1 MPFITC
7 DSVCLWS
14 QQYMQVQD
22 QPAQMWSQA
31 QAALQKMP
39 PMQMSMKQ
47 PQQQQTFYMAAQD
60 PLKLYEHQLQP
71 PAQPQL
77 SNMDKKIKYPDVK
90 MQDFYWDPSYR
101 MGDGLAV
108 MADRMKRP
116 GSMCSEQDAS
126 AGPRGPPF
134 EVSRL
139 RCCCPAAVLSLGC
152 SFLPSPLCF
161 LFSSESLCQLL
172 QMFSTVCLRFF
183 KITPNLAGLPVE
195 PQGFF

>member
-1 MPFITC
+1 
-7 DSVCLWS
+7 
-14 QQYMQVQD
+14 MQVQD
-22 QPAQMWSQA
+22 QPAQMWNQA
-31 QAALQKMP
+31 QAALQKMT

-47 PQQQQTFYMAAQD
+47 PPQQQQQQPQAFYMTAQD

-90 MQDFYWDPSYR
+90 MQDFYWEPSYR

-116 GSMCSEQDAS
+116 PPGGICSEQDAS

-134 EVSRL
+134 EVSDSLWTVREDEGSSH
-139 RCCCPAAVLSLGC
+139 AAFLSLC
-152 SFLPSPLCF
+152 CFFLHLFLLSFFSVF
-161 LFSSESLCQLL
+161 SLF
-172 QMFSTVCLRFF
+172 
-183 KITPNLAGLPVE
+183 
-195 PQGFF
+195 